1 MRPLPHWAHR
11 KFVETEGWERK
22 GTARGSGKTGSHYRY
37 SLTLATGDVL
47 TTRISHG
54 AGQIND
60 PKLVAAIL
68 RDQLAV
74 SEEDFWRCVDG
85 GTLPARPQPPARTPS
100 GEALDAKLARNLI
113 RRVGM
118 TEMEIATLTK
128 AEASARWARYL
139 AEGGS

>member
-1 MRPLPHWAHR
+1 MRPLPHSAHR

-22 GTARGSGKTGSHYRY
+22 GTARGSGKTGDHYRY
-37 SLTLATGDVL
+37 SLPLATGEVL
-47 TTRISHG
+47 ITRVSHG

-85 GTLPARPQPPARTPS
+85 GALPPRPQQPARTPS

-118 TEMEIATLTK
+118 TEVEIAALTK
-128 AEASARWARYL
+128 AEAAARWEHYL